1 MKFLYA
7 FGEALKRFAERSQL
21 VVISHNRLTIESA
34 DTVDGVSM
42 GRDGASTG
50 LVLRLADVEVEKG
63 CT

>member
-1 MKFLYA
+1 V
-7 FGEALKRFAERSQL
+7 LKRFAERSQL

-34 DTVDGVSM
+34 DTIDGVSM
-42 GRDGASTG
+42 RRDGASTK